1 MVLKRKSTWQKPGL
15 TVYILSCE
23 FLKKNITKKEYK
35 IRSMQWITVAKVQ
48 WNFFVFKT
56 SLAGIMILYLLTW
69 RPSSAGDGTE
79 TFYFRYWCGD
89 LGSGEC
95 DDCCPCILQMISISV
110 TVHLFCML

>member
-1 MVLKRKSTWQKPGL
+1 
-15 TVYILSCE
+15 
-23 FLKKNITKKEYK
+23 
-35 IRSMQWITVAKVQ
+35 MQWIKVAKVQ

-69 RPSSAGDGTE
+69 RPSSAAL
-79 TFYFRYWCGD
+79 YWCGD

-95 DDCCPCILQMISISV
+95 DDCCPCIFQMISISV

>member
-1 MVLKRKSTWQKPGL
+1 
-15 TVYILSCE
+15 
-23 FLKKNITKKEYK
+23 
-35 IRSMQWITVAKVQ
+35 MQWITVAKVQ

-79 TFYFRYWCGD
+79 TLSFRHWCGD

-95 DDCCPCILQMISISV
+95 DDLSLYSSNDIHFSDCSSLLHAIIQQTRITIL
-110 TVHLFCML
+110 L

>member
-1 MVLKRKSTWQKPGL
+1 
-15 TVYILSCE
+15 
-23 FLKKNITKKEYK
+23 
-35 IRSMQWITVAKVQ
+35 MQWITVAKVQ

-56 SLAGIMILYLLTW
+56 SLAGIMIQYLLVMAQ

-79 TFYFRYWCGD
+79 TLSFRLVMAQRPSSAGD
-89 LGSGEC
+89 GTETLSFRLVMAQRPSPLGTNVETSGSGEC

>member
-1 MVLKRKSTWQKPGL
+1 MGLKRKSTWQKPGL

-23 FLKKNITKKEYK
+23 LKKNIYHKKEYK
-35 IRSMQWITVAKVQ
+35 IRSMPWITVANVQ

-79 TFYFRYWCGD
+79 TLSFRY
-89 LGSGEC
+89 
-95 DDCCPCILQMISISV
+95 
-110 TVHLFCML
+110 

>member
-1 MVLKRKSTWQKPGL
+1 MVGLKRKSTRQKPGL

-23 FLKKNITKKEYK
+23 FFKKNITKKQEYK

-56 SLAGIMILYLLTW
+56 SLAGIMILYLLVMAQ

-79 TFYFRYWCGD
+79 NLSFRY
-89 LGSGEC
+89 
-95 DDCCPCILQMISISV
+95 
-110 TVHLFCML
+110 